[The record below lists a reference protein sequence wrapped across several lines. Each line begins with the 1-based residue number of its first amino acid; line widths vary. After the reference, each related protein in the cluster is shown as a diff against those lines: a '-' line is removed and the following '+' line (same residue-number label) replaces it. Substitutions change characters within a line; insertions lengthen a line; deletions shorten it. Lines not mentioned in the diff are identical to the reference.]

1 MSSARARREV
11 IVAMAAMAGVERDGG
26 DDDDDVSDGVGGG
39 MLVLVLGGVDVVRGG
54 VEVGVGRVVDCV
66 LLV

>member
-1 MSSARARREV
+1 
-11 IVAMAAMAGVERDGG
+11 MAGVERDGG
-26 DDDDDVSDGVGGG
+26 DDDDVLDGVGGE
-39 MLVLVLGGVDVVRGG
+39 MLVLVGVDVVVRGGEGG

>member
-1 MSSARARREV
+1 
-11 IVAMAAMAGVERDGG
+11 MAAMAGVERDGG